1 MESWIQVHQKELIR
15 WGGTILSYLLCLF
28 LGGAL
33 LQKIMY
39 ELNYS
44 KNPFYFVELLTGEDT
59 ERKTY
64 SLSQS
69 SFLGIIERFFY
80 LLALQSQLV
89 ILFPAWLALKITIQ
103 WGRWKD
109 DKNGRVIFN
118 NFLIGNIINI
128 ILSLTSY
135 FSIVSINSYQIT
147 DPLIESIILFL
158 AILLLPFGLIYFSFF
173 RLFSRKKTMIT
184 KTFH

>member
-1 MESWIQVHQKELIR
+1 METWLVENQRELVRGSSIV
-15 WGGTILSYLLCLF
+15 LSYLVCLF
-28 LGGAL
+28 MGSKL
-33 LQKIMY
+33 LQKIMF

-44 KNPFYFVELLTGEDT
+44 KNPLYIIELLSGEDT
-59 ERKTY
+59 ERKNY

-80 LLALQSQLV
+80 LLILQSQLI
-89 ILFPAWLALKITIQ
+89 ILFPAWLVLKITIQ

-118 NFLIGNIINI
+118 NFLIGSLINI

-147 DPLIESIILFL
+147 DPFVESIVVYIS
-158 AILLLPFGLIYFSFF
+158 ILLLPFAIIYFSFVV
-173 RLFSRKKTMIT
+173 LFSQKKPRR
-184 KTFH
+184 